1 MGIEKVKVNTFSK
14 LLMAIF
20 TILLVVTVIAIFV
33 FSFLTPELNENVRYS
48 FEKYI
53 DFYIIALGAY
63 TGKSGAENV
72 SLILKSTKKNCKEEE
87 AEDDL

>member
-1 MGIEKVKVNTFSK
+1 MGVKDVKVNTFSK

-20 TILLVVTVIAIFV
+20 TVLLIITVVAIFI
-33 FSFLTPELNENVRYS
+33 FSFLTPEINENVRYA

-72 SLILKSTKKNCKEEE
+72 SMILKSKKSQEETYEEE
-87 AEDDL
+87 L

>member
-1 MGIEKVKVNTFSK
+1 MGVKDVKVNTFSK

-20 TILLVVTVIAIFV
+20 TVLLIITVVAIFI
-33 FSFLTPELNENVRYS
+33 FSFLTPELNENVRYA

-53 DFYIIALGAY
+53 DFYIVALGAY

-72 SLILKSTKKNCKEEE
+72 SIILKSKKSQEEIYEEE
-87 AEDDL
+87 L

>member
-1 MGIEKVKVNTFSK
+1 MGIKDVKVNTFSK

-20 TILLVVTVIAIFV
+20 TVLLIVTVVAIFI
-33 FSFLTPELNENVRYS
+33 FSFFTSEVNENLHYA
-48 FEKYI
+48 FEKYL

-72 SLILKSTKKNCKEEE
+72 SLILKSKKSSNNEEE
-87 AEDDL
+87 ML